1 MVPFFGLSIPS
12 FFRGYAGYFLAR
24 QNAERKK
31 QLHEV
36 GKTMKFHVKGVFF
49 LYVTKAKEPY

>member
-36 GKTMKFHVKGVFF
+36 GKTMKFHVF